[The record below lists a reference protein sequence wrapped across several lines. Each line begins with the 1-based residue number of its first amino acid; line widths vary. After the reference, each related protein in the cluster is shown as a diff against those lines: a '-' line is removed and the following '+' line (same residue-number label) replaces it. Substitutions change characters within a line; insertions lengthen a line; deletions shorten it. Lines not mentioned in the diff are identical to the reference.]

1 MSTRLPPANAGFDY
15 QLGGAYPPPAGV
27 AIVSRD
33 RTDSPAAGLYS
44 ICYVNAFQTQ
54 PDELAWWRGTHPDLL
69 LKRGGAE
76 VVDADWGEVLLDTS
90 TADKRARL
98 TSIVGG
104 WIDGCA
110 AKGFQAVEPD
120 NLDSWTRSQ
129 GLLTQAEAVAFA
141 GALATRAH
149 ADGLAIAQKNTSELG
164 TAGRAAGF
172 DFAVA
177 EQCQEYN
184 ECQSY
189 VGVYGAH
196 VIVIEYTRTS
206 FDRACTQFG
215 PSLSVVLRDVAVS
228 PPGSSGYQ
236 FATC

>member
-1 MSTRLPPANAGFDY
+1 VALPPVNAAADY

-90 TADKRARL
+90 TADKRAQL
-98 TSIVGG
+98 TAIVGG

-164 TAGRAAGF
+164 TAGRAAGL

-177 EQCQEYN
+177 EECAEYG

-189 VGVYGAH
+189 QGVYGAH

-206 FDRACTQFG
+206 FDRACTQVG
-215 PSLSVVLRDVAVS
+215 PSLSVVLRDVEVS
-228 PPGSSGYQ
+228 PPGSAGYQ